1 MSSFAYGKHGM
12 EPEEVFVNELM
23 EDLES
28 GQLQLPTLPEVALRI
43 RDVVEDENVN
53 ANQVAEII
61 AQDAALSARL
71 IRVANSPLYRGR
83 NEIDRLSMVIARL
96 GNKLVRTLVTSQV
109 MKQMFQAT
117 DEAIDQRL
125 RAVWAHSISVAAI
138 ARVLAGQ
145 CPQVLPDQA
154 MLAGLLHDIGT
165 LPILYRAEDK
175 PELLNSPALLD
186 ELIHRLHTR
195 IGGAIL
201 KHWQF
206 PETLVAVAAEHEN
219 LDRSH
224 AGEADL
230 VDVVQVANLQSHMDT
245 EHPLADTDWSR
256 IESFHK
262 LGLDADVHEIE
273 LTDCADELEEVRN
286 ILN

>member
-1 MSSFAYGKHGM
+1 M
-12 EPEEVFVNELM
+12 EPEEVFVNEL
-23 EDLES
+23 LEELEN

-43 RDVVEDENVN
+43 RDVVEDENAS

-83 NEIDRLSMVIARL
+83 NEIDRLPMVVSRL
-96 GNKLVRTLVTSQV
+96 GSKLVRTLVTSQV

-117 DEAIDQRL
+117 DESIDRRL
-125 RAVWAHSISVAAI
+125 RAVWEHSITVAAI

-145 CPQVLPDQA
+145 CPKVLPDQA

-175 PELLNSPALLD
+175 PELLNTPGLLD

-195 IGGAIL
+195 LGGAIL
-201 KHWQF
+201 QHWQF
-206 PETLVAVAAEHEN
+206 PDTLVAVAAEHEN
-219 LDRSH
+219 LERSH
-224 AGEADL
+224 SGDADL

-245 EHPLADTDWSR
+245 DHALSRANWST
-256 IESFHK
+256 IEAFQK
-262 LGLDADVHEIE
+262 LGLDSDVHEIE
-273 LTDCADELEEVRN
+273 LTDCAEDLEEVHN
-286 ILN
+286 IFS